1 MRKYPVASL
10 LLTLFSI
17 TIFSCGRVKEKGH
30 TLIYDSKETVAEG
43 IDQTKAGIKNAK
55 EGLKEGID
63 QAKATTKE
71 GISQTKAF
79 AKYKLAQAK
88 KGIKDEIDN
97 VIPAY
102 DADQPDTENNQKRF
116 RESFGIRTGSD
127 VKNLYAYGDFM
138 GIDYTV
144 LMAFSCDKQMISAI
158 ANKNG
163 LKPDEHNDDLG
174 LSGMYTPDWWKREA
188 LPKMVCYKKGSVE
201 EGYFKYLWYDPNT
214 KQAFYEEYSI

>member
-1 MRKYPVASL
+1 M
-10 LLTLFSI
+10 

-30 TLIYDSKETVAEG
+30 TLINDSKETVAAG
-43 IDQTKAGIKNAK
+43 IDQAKAGVKDAK
-55 EGLKEGID
+55 ASLKEGID
-63 QAKATTKE
+63 QAKVTTKE

-102 DADQPDTENNQKRF
+102 DADQPDTDNNKKRF
-116 RESFGIRTGSD
+116 QESFGTTVGSH
-127 VKNLYAYGDFM
+127 VTHLYTYGDFM

-144 LMAFSCDKQMISAI
+144 LMAFTCDKQTISTI
-158 ANKNG
+158 VEKDG
-163 LKPDEHNDDLG
+163 LKLDRHNDDLG
-174 LSGMYTPDWWKREA
+174 LSGMYIPDWWKQEL
-188 LPKMVCYKKGSVE
+188 LPKMLCYKKGSAE